1 MTLTLGMRDRERSTV
16 TAPVTRLP
24 RPLIKLLI
32 AVKRAGL
39 RVIRA
44 GLVRYVRAAP
54 PPGDGAAQDP
64 VKVYIFLVSAW
75 GMGGTIRAAINL
87 AGYLADRYEVEIVS
101 TYRRSDEPYF
111 AFDPRVKL
119 VALDDQRAGAVPRL
133 QRPLR
138 AVLRRFSSAIYHPAD
153 IRKHNHNLWTD
164 LQLVRHMRRAEGIA
178 IASRPGHIIQLADL
192 ALPGVITVG
201 LEQMN
206 LHSHAKNLR
215 RAMIRRYRELDALA
229 VLTDQDR
236 EAYERALNGSA
247 PPMWRLPNTVRA
259 IEPPRADLSAK
270 RIFAAGRYTPQK
282 GYDFLIHAFAPVARK
297 HPDWELKIFGR
308 GQTKSRLQARIDQEG
323 IGEQATLAG
332 PTDDVPGEMAQ
343 ASIYVLSSRFE
354 GFPLVLVEAM
364 SKGMACVAFDC
375 PTGPADIVD
384 DHRNGLL
391 VPAKDVEGLTAA
403 LLEMV
408 EDEELR
414 RRCGDAAIETA
425 RDYTMATIGP
435 RWEEMLQALLREH
448 AGHAG

>member
-1 MTLTLGMRDRERSTV
+1 MTLTLGMPVRERSTV

-24 RPLIKLLI
+24 RPLVKLLI
-32 AVKRAGL
+32 AGKRAGL

-44 GLVRYVRAAP
+44 GLLRYVRAAP
-54 PPGDGAAQDP
+54 PPGGDP
-64 VKVYIFLVSAW
+64 GRKVYIFLVSAW

-87 AGYLADRYEVEIVS
+87 AGYLADRYEVEIIS
-101 TYRRSDEPYF
+101 TYRRNDEPYF
-111 AFDPRVKL
+111 AFDPRVKV
-119 VALDDQRAGAVPRL
+119 VALDDQRKGVRRPRL
-133 QRPLR
+133 RKL
-138 AVLRRFSSAIYHPAD
+138 LTRFSSAIYHPAD
-153 IRKHNHNLWTD
+153 IRKHNHTLWTD

-192 ALPGVITVG
+192 ALPGLITVG

-206 LHSHAKNLR
+206 LQSHAKNLR
-215 RAMIRRYRELDALA
+215 RAMIRRYRDLDALA
-229 VLTDQDR
+229 VLTEQDR
-236 EAYERALNGSA
+236 DAYEQALDGAA

-259 IEPPRADLSAK
+259 IEPPRADLGAK

-282 GYDFLIHAFAPVARK
+282 GYDYLIHAFAPVARK
-297 HPDWELKIFGR
+297 HPDWELKIFGN
-308 GQTKSRLQARIDQEG
+308 GHTKARLQARIDEEG
-323 IGEQATLAG
+323 IGDQATLAG

-343 ASIYVLSSRFE
+343 ASIYALSSRFE

-391 VPAKDVEGLTAA
+391 VPPKDVEALSAA
-403 LLEMV
+403 LLEMI

-425 RDYTMATIGP
+425 RDYTMAAIGP
-435 RWEEMLQALLREH
+435 RWEEMLQELLQRR
-448 AGHAG
+448 AGRA

>member
-1 MTLTLGMRDRERSTV
+1 MGDGERSTV
-16 TAPVTRLP
+16 TAAVTRLP
-24 RPLIKLLI
+24 RPIVRLLI
-32 AVKRAGL
+32 AVKRAVL

-44 GLVRYVRAAP
+44 GLLRYVRAAP
-54 PPGDGAAQDP
+54 PPGGGVGGDP
-64 VKVYIFLVSAW
+64 IKVYIFLVSAW

-87 AGYLADRYEVEIVS
+87 ASYLSDRYEVEIIS
-101 TYRRSDEPYF
+101 TYRRNDEPYF
-111 AFDPRVKL
+111 AFDPRVK
-119 VALDDQRAGAVPRL
+119 VTALDDQRKGVRRPRL
-133 QRPLR
+133 RKL
-138 AVLRRFSSAIYHPAD
+138 LTRFSSAIYHPAD
-153 IRKHNHNLWTD
+153 IRKHNHTLWTD

-192 ALPGVITVG
+192 ALPGLITVG

-206 LHSHAKNLR
+206 LQSHAKNLR
-215 RAMIRRYRELDALA
+215 RAMIRRYRDLDALA
-229 VLTDQDR
+229 VLTEQDR
-236 EAYERALNGSA
+236 DAYEQALDGAA

-259 IEPPRADLSAK
+259 IEPPRADLGAK

-282 GYDFLIHAFAPVARK
+282 GYDYLIHAFAPVARK
-297 HPDWELKIFGR
+297 HPDWELKIFGN
-308 GQTKSRLQARIDQEG
+308 GHTKARLQARIDEEG
-323 IGEQATLAG
+323 IGDQATLAG

-343 ASIYVLSSRFE
+343 ASIYALSSRFE

-375 PTGPADIVD
+375 PTGPADIID

-403 LLEMV
+403 LMEMI

-425 RDYTMATIGP
+425 RDYTMAAIGP
-435 RWEEMLQALLREH
+435 RWEEMLQALLQQRS
-448 AGHAG
+448 